1 MSLGRVLVSCGEPS
15 GDLYAG
21 DLVHHLRDRAGP
33 LDVFGLGG
41 DRLEG
46 EGGRLLA
53 HVRELAVVGLLEV
66 LRHLRRLRAVFRSVL
81 EEVERQRPDVAVLVD
96 YADFNLRLAREL
108 KARGVPVVYYV
119 SPQVWA
125 WRRGRIRAIRDSVA
139 RMVVIFP
146 FEEPLYR
153 EAGVPVTFVGHPLV
167 DLARPAA
174 DRAAFL
180 TGQGLDP
187 QRPVLA
193 VLPGSRRQ
201 EVAHNLAPIAGALR
215 QLRALRP
222 DLQLALAVAPSLD
235 PARLDPC
242 LSGLP
247 VTRVAGRTHALLS
260 AATAGIVAS
269 GTATVEAALM
279 DLPMVVVYRVSPLTY
294 ALGRPFVRVP
304 HFAMANLIAGREV
317 VKELIQRDFRSEAVA
332 REALAVLE
340 DPGRRD
346 RIREG
351 LAQIRARLGPPGASA
366 RAAAVVAQLLGE
378 PKKIDTERL
387 YVRPSQVDSRE
398 KGWP

>member
-1 MSLGRVLVSCGEPS
+1 MGTASRATFPGRVLVSCGEPS

-21 DLVHHLRDRAGP
+21 DLVHHLRERAGP
-33 LDVFGLGG
+33 VEVFGLGG
-41 DRLEG
+41 DRLEA

-81 EEVERQRPDVAVLVD
+81 DEVERERPAVAVLVD

-125 WRRGRIRAIRDSVA
+125 WRRGRMRAIRDSVA
-139 RMVVIFP
+139 RMIVIFP

-180 TGQGLDP
+180 AGQGLDP
-187 QRPVLA
+187 ERPVLA

-201 EVAHNLAPIAGALR
+201 EVAHNIAPIAGALR
-215 QLRALRP
+215 LLRARRA

-235 PARLDPC
+235 PALLDPH

-247 VTRVAGRTHALLS
+247 VTRVAGHTHALLG
-260 AATAGIVAS
+260 AASAGIVAS

-279 DLPMVVVYRVSPLTY
+279 DLPMVVVYRLSPLTY

-304 HFAMANLIAGREV
+304 HYAMANLIAGREV
-317 VKELIQRDFRSEAVA
+317 VKELIQSDFRPEAVA
-332 REALAVLE
+332 REVLALLE
-340 DPGRRD
+340 DRGRRD
-346 RIREG
+346 RVREG
-351 LAQIRARLGPPGASA
+351 LGQIRARLGPPGASA
-366 RAAAVVAQLLGE
+366 RAAGVVAQLLTDA
-378 PKKIDTERL
+378 KKD
-387 YVRPSQVDSRE
+387 
-398 KGWP
+398 

>member
-1 MSLGRVLVSCGEPS
+1 MSPGRVLVSCGEPS

-41 DRLEG
+41 DRLEA

-53 HVRELAVVGLLEV
+53 HVRDLAVVGLLEV
-66 LRHLRRLRAVFRSVL
+66 LQHLRRLRAVFRTVL

-201 EVAHNLAPIAGALR
+201 EVAHNLAPIAGAL
-215 QLRALRP
+215 QLLKERRP
-222 DLQLALAVAPSLD
+222 DLQPAVAVAPSLD
-235 PARLDPC
+235 PALLDPC

-247 VTRVAGRTHALLS
+247 VARVAGHTHGLLS
-260 AATAGIVAS
+260 AASAGIVAS

-279 DLPMVVVYRVSPLTY
+279 DLPMVVVYRLSPLTY

-304 HFAMANLIAGREV
+304 RYAMANLIAGREV
-317 VKELIQRDFRSEAVA
+317 VKELIQGDFRPEAVA
-332 REALAVLE
+332 REVLALLE
-340 DPGRRD
+340 DPARRD
-346 RIREG
+346 TVREG
-351 LAQIRARLGPPGASA
+351 LGQVRARLGPPGASA
-366 RAAAVVAQLLGE
+366 RAAAVVAQVLAE
-378 PKKIDTERL
+378 VKKD
-387 YVRPSQVDSRE
+387 
-398 KGWP
+398 